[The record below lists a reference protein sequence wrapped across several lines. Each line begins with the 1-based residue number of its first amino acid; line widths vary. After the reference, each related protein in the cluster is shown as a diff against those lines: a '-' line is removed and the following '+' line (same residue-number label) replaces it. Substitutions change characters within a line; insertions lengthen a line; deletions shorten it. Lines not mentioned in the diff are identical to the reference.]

1 MKQPPK
7 VILPK
12 LKLDRC
18 PECKVKAGQQHK
30 LNCALLIKS
39 HPIQSY
45 PMELHSA
52 MVVVS
57 DRTKQR

>member
-45 PMELHSA
+45 ILYYEPESYIGI
-52 MVVVS
+52 V
-57 DRTKQR
+57 R